1 MSGASGTTGPLDV
14 WLDGQ
19 PAPLGQ
25 LRRHAGVSLSFAYA
39 PDYAADPAAVPLSV
53 RLPLRREPYGDR
65 EARAFFD
72 NLLPEGEPRDAVA
85 AKHRLDTGDVVGL
98 LAVLGADA
106 PGAVSV
112 LPGGAP
118 PVKSPGRLDA
128 DYAPMSEAEL
138 AETVAASAAGRP
150 PAGKLHFSLAGV
162 QSKFAVAIDGQGRFL
177 APIGGAPSTHI
188 VKVERA
194 NARERGVVANE
205 FACLALCRRLGL
217 PTVDARRAEIAGA
230 PCLLATRYDRRRGAE
245 GLVGRLHQEDAAQV
259 LGIDRSLKYEA
270 KAAEAGRKAGLAEL
284 LGGFAGACR
293 SPVDAREVLFR
304 AAFVNWLVGNSD
316 AHMKNFA
323 LVHEPAGLRIAGLP
337 LAPTRALAPIYDV
350 VCVAA
355 YPDFNHDYAMR
366 IGADHRWNSVER
378 EHWEGLAR
386 LAFGGRSKTAVRRSL
401 DRLRAIAAA
410 ALPAFDA
417 MIEEGIVGRLETKLI
432 RDVIGQRLKH
442 LEATM
447 GWSVPADTDE
457 PIVRG
462 GGWAMS

>member
-1 MSGASGTTGPLDV
+1 MSNATSRLDV

-25 LRRHAGVSLSFAYA
+25 LRRDVGVSLSFAYA
-39 PDYAADPAAVPLSV
+39 PDYTTDPDAVPLSV

-72 NLLPEGEPRDAVA
+72 NLLPEGEPRDAIA

-98 LAVLGADA
+98 LAILGADA

-112 LPGGAP
+112 LPAGAP
-118 PVKSPGRLDA
+118 PAKSPGHLGI
-128 DYAPMSEAEL
+128 DYASMSEADL
-138 AETVAASAAGRP
+138 AEAVAASATGRP
-150 PAGKLHFSLAGV
+150 PAEKLHFSLAGV
-162 QSKFAVAIDGQGRFL
+162 QSKFALAVDDGGRFL
-177 APIGGAPSTHI
+177 VPLGGAPSTHI
-188 VKVERA
+188 VKVERT

-205 FACLALCRRLGL
+205 FACLELCRRLGL
-217 PTVDARRAEIAGA
+217 PTVGARRVEIAGT
-230 PCLLATRYDRRRGAE
+230 PCLITPRYDRRRSAE

-270 KAAEAGRKAGLAEL
+270 RAIEAGRKAGLTEL
-284 LGGFAGACR
+284 FGGFAGACR
-293 SPVDAREVLFR
+293 SPVDARDVLFR
-304 AAFVNWLVGNSD
+304 ATFVNWLVGNSD

-337 LAPTRALAPIYDV
+337 LSPMRALAPIYDV

-355 YPDFNHDYAMR
+355 YPDFSHDYAMR
-366 IGADHRWNSVER
+366 IGADYSWSSVER
-378 EHWEGLAR
+378 EHWEHLAR
-386 LAFGGRSKTAVRRSL
+386 LAFGARSRTAVRRGL
-401 DRLRAIAAA
+401 ERLRAIAAT
-410 ALPAFDA
+410 ALPALDA
-417 MIEEGIVGRLETKLI
+417 MVEERAVGRRETKSI
-432 RDVIGQRLKH
+432 RDVIGQRLRH

-447 GWSVPADTDE
+447 GWDVSADTDE